1 MTNLDL
7 VSGDVPKT
15 ALTLASRVVTVLT
28 VIIDSF
34 YISTRSL
41 FIQLL
46 LIQQTVNYKLHLSKR
61 TSQNTISLQY
71 VIVTKKKLNSVRAL
85 TVRLFA
91 INMVTLMHQG
101 ALSTR

>member
-15 ALTLASRVVTVLT
+15 ALILASRVVTALT

-71 VIVTKKKLNSVRAL
+71 AIVTKKK
-85 TVRLFA
+85 
-91 INMVTLMHQG
+91 IKQCQG
-101 ALSTR
+101 IDC

>member
-15 ALTLASRVVTVLT
+15 ALILASRVVTALT

-61 TSQNTISLQY
+61 TTQNTISY
-71 VIVTKKKLNSVRAL
+71 
-85 TVRLFA
+85 TVRYS
-91 INMVTLMHQG
+91 NKKN
-101 ALSTR
+101 

>member
-15 ALTLASRVVTVLT
+15 ALNLASRVVTALT

-71 VIVTKKKLNSVRAL
+71 AIVTKKKVSVRAL

-91 INMVTLMHQG
+91 INMLTWMQQG

>member
-7 VSGDVPKT
+7 LSGDVPKT
-15 ALTLASRVVTVLT
+15 ALNLASRVVTALT

-71 VIVTKKKLNSVRAL
+71 AIVTKKGQC
-85 TVRLFA
+85 
-91 INMVTLMHQG
+91 QG
-101 ALSTR
+101 IDR

>member
-15 ALTLASRVVTVLT
+15 ALNLASRVVTALT
-28 VIIDSF
+28 VIDSF

-71 VIVTKKKLNSVRAL
+71 AIVTKKRSVSG
-85 TVRLFA
+85 
-91 INMVTLMHQG
+91 H
-101 ALSTR
+101 